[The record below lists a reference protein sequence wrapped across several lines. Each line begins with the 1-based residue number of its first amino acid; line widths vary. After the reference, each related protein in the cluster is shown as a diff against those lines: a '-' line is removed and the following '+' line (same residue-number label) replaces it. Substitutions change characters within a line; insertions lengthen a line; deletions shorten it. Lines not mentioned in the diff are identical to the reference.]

1 MSGFFGIIRHD
12 GASTPDPV
20 LQKIAQQLST
30 RGPDGTNIW
39 KHNGVSTCFAL
50 MQTDPTR
57 QARQQPVA
65 LDDRYWLL
73 GDVRLDGRAELREQL
88 TKSGEHLAPQATDE
102 ELLLHAWRCF
112 GEATLP
118 SLLGDFAFALWDAHE
133 KKLYCARHFIGA
145 RPFFYAQFAG
155 GFCFGNTLQ
164 TFRCLP
170 EISHQLDEHFIGD
183 CLLAGWCADPTRT
196 VYSHIHRLPAAHI
209 LTFQDDH
216 IEVRRFLTLPIEE
229 PLQLA
234 DSEIVEAFRELLH
247 RAVHDQIPSAGPVAL
262 QLSGGLDSGAIC
274 AVASQIARQAG
285 NFSALKAFTIG
296 WRPFMNDEEPHYASL
311 TATKFGLSHQIFE
324 RADALPWD
332 EEFDPTTIAPEPT
345 FETFTSYT
353 REFAQITAAHSR
365 LVLSGDGGDEILTGQ
380 AWPYL
385 VYLWNRR
392 AFTTIAGT
400 FGAFLL
406 AHGRMPPLRGGF
418 RTRALGLFKKSDP
431 WKHYP
436 PWLNPGFEKRLAL
449 RQRWQELARPAVSA
463 HPLHP
468 QAHAGLR
475 SDYLGQVFESD
486 DPGISGVLLQKR
498 TPFMDLRLLRFLLR
512 VPPVPWCANKMLL
525 RDAIKSQL
533 PPAVLRR
540 AKTPLVTEPVDVCL
554 RRGLWEPMS
563 SLRVSA
569 PRISEFIDLH
579 KWSATLRIDLGSQ
592 VMQNL
597 FPLPLLRWLK
607 AIENT

>member
-1 MSGFFGIIRHD
+1 ME
-12 GASTPDPV
+12 TEPV
-20 LQKIAQQLST
+20 
-30 RGPDGTNIW
+30 
-39 KHNGVSTCFAL
+39 
-50 MQTDPTR
+50 R
-57 QARQQPVA
+57 QARQQPAV

-73 GDVRLDGRAELREQL
+73 GDVRLDGRAQL
-88 TKSGEHLAPQATDE
+88 HERLIKSGVHLAPEATDE

-112 GEATLP
+112 GEATLQF
-118 SLLGDFAFALWDAHE
+118 LFGDFAFAVWDNHE
-133 KKLYCARHFIGA
+133 KKLCCARHFTGA
-145 RPFFYAQFAG
+145 RPFFYAQFPG

-164 TFRCLP
+164 TFRAVP
-170 EISHQLDEHFIGD
+170 EISRQLDEHFIGD
-183 CLLAGWCADPTRT
+183 CLLAGWCADSTRT

-209 LTFQDDH
+209 LTVQNNH

-234 DSEIVEAFRELLH
+234 DSDLIEAFREHLH
-247 RAVHDQIPSAGPVAL
+247 RAIQDQMPTSGPVAL

-274 AVASQIARQAG
+274 AVASQSALEAG
-285 NFSALKAFTIG
+285 NSSALKAFTMS
-296 WRPFMNDEEPHYASL
+296 WRPFMDDEEPHYASL
-311 TATKFGLSHQIFE
+311 TATKLGLPHQIFE
-324 RADALPWD
+324 RTDVLPWD
-332 EEFDPTTIAPEPT
+332 EQIDQSTIAPEPT
-345 FETFTSYT
+345 FDTFSSYT
-353 REFAQITAAHSR
+353 REFAQITASHSR
-365 LVLSGDGGDEILTGQ
+365 VVLSGDGGDEILTGQ

-392 AFTTIAGT
+392 AFSTIAST

-436 PWLNPGFEKRLAL
+436 SWLNPSFEERVDL
-449 RQRWQELARPAVSA
+449 RQRWQQRARPPVSA

-468 QAHAGLR
+468 QAHAGLQ
-475 SDYLGQVFESD
+475 SDYLAQVFESD

-512 VPPVPWCANKMLL
+512 VPPVPWCANKILL
-525 RDAIKSQL
+525 RDAVKLQL

-540 AKTPLVTEPVDVCL
+540 AKTPLVTEPVEVCL

-592 VMQNL
+592 IMENL